1 MSLTKEAIL
10 RATDNGYQVFRHFLG
25 SRFVKEGQAFKN
37 PFYDDKKAACYV
49 YRDKKSGIYKIKDFG
64 DNRYFGDCFYLVGL
78 IYNLKCNDRHEFYKI
93 LTLIDTQLFLN
104 LESADQKSARVI
116 PGSQGTV
123 IRASEVPSVFDSMET
138 ANLKAP
144 IQTRPFSAKELSF
157 WSQYGI
163 NQSVLDRYQVIAISR
178 FTGVGKEG
186 KEYELFSSDAEPM
199 FGYRGRKHT
208 KIYRPCSKLRFL
220 YAGEKTENYVF
231 GFEQLPLRGDIIFI
245 TGGEKDVLSLAAHG
259 FNAVSLNSET
269 ANIPKNLLR
278 GLGFRFRHITILY
291 DVDETGLASMDK
303 IVREY
308 KEFDIKSLRLPL
320 TGEKINKDISDFFR
334 DNHTAEDLMMLFR
347 EMLDQEYEE
356 TITLMRTC
364 EIDFNRPPEAPEPLL
379 SINEV
384 TIGTAGN
391 LVCVA
396 GSEGSGKTNF
406 LGGVLSGAIKPG
418 EIDIDTLGT
427 TIRENIRDRAVLLY
441 DTEQSEYQLY
451 KNMTYIVRRA
461 SLEKP
466 PVWFKAFCLVGISRS
481 ERMKMILE
489 SMDRCYYEFGGIHL
503 VVIDGIA
510 DLIAGV
516 NEEEP
521 SVMLV
526 EELFRIAAIYNTV
539 IICVLHLAPSGM
551 KLRGHLGSEVQRK
564 ASGIILIEKEENIN
578 ASTVK
583 ALKVRDGSP
592 LDVPLMQFGWSKS
605 EGMHIY
611 LGEMSREASK
621 TRKINELKD
630 AAKDIFSGKTY
641 ISSKEL
647 KQGLMD
653 VFEVQDRT
661 ARSYIQ
667 AMKDAEIIEK
677 SSQFPGDFRL
687 ANKETG

>member
-1 MSLTKEAIL
+1 MTFLILRMAIL
-10 RATDNGYQVFRHFLG
+10 
-25 SRFVKEGQAFKN
+25 K
-37 PFYDDKKAACYV
+37 
-49 YRDKKSGIYKIKDFG
+49 
-64 DNRYFGDCFYLVGL
+64 
-78 IYNLKCNDRHEFYKI
+78 
-93 LTLIDTQLFLN
+93 
-104 LESADQKSARVI
+104 SADQKSARVI
-116 PGSQGTV
+116 SGSQGTV

-163 NQSVLDRYQVIAISR
+163 NQSVLDRHQVIAISR

-186 KEYELFSSDAEPM
+186 KEYELFSSDTEPM

-208 KIYRPCSKLRFL
+208 KIYRPCSNFRFL

-245 TGGEKDVLSLAAHG
+245 TGGEKDVFSLVAHG
-259 FNAVSLNSET
+259 FNAISLNSET

-320 TGEKINKDISDFFR
+320 TGEKSDKDISDFFR

-396 GSEGSGKTNF
+396 GSEGSGKTNY
-406 LGGVLSGAIKPG
+406 LGGIISGAIRPYG
-418 EIDIDTLGT
+418 IEIDTLGT
-427 TIRENIRDRAVLLY
+427 TVRENISDHAVLLF

-451 KNMTYIVRRA
+451 KNLTYIVRRA

-466 PVWFKAFCLVGISRS
+466 PVWFKVGHEVARAPGFGSTAKGIGYHTHREGGEYQCQHGEGTESARWLAPRCATDAVRVEQIGGDARLSRGN
-481 ERMKMILE
+481 EP
-489 SMDRCYYEFGGIHL
+489 GGIENSKNQRAERCRE
-503 VVIDGIA
+503 GC
-510 DLIAGV
+510 
-516 NEEEP
+516 
-521 SVMLV
+521 
-526 EELFRIAAIYNTV
+526 F
-539 IICVLHLAPSGM
+539 
-551 KLRGHLGSEVQRK
+551 QRK
-564 ASGIILIEKEENIN
+564 DLH
-578 ASTVK
+578 
-583 ALKVRDGSP
+583 
-592 LDVPLMQFGWSKS
+592 Q
-605 EGMHIY
+605 
-611 LGEMSREASK
+611 
-621 TRKINELKD
+621 
-630 AAKDIFSGKTY
+630 
-641 ISSKEL
+641 
-647 KQGLMD
+647 Q
-653 VFEVQDRT
+653 QRT
-661 ARSYIQ
+661 
-667 AMKDAEIIEK
+667 
-677 SSQFPGDFRL
+677 
-687 ANKETG
+687 ETGSHGRV